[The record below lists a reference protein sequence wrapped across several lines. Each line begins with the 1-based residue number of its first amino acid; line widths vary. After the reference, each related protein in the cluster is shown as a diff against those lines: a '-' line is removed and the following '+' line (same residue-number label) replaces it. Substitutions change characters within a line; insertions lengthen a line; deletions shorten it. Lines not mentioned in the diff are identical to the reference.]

1 MALLS
6 GTRLTDRIDRLFPR
20 EEAFRSALRGPDV
33 ASRVGL
39 WLGLCFLVTLLTGVF
54 SHFAQQASTAI
65 PLPGRPVSLYR
76 VTQTLHVAVGTAAVP
91 LLLVKMWAVYPRAV
105 RPPSAAAPAVV
116 LHVLERLSSLRSSR
130 ARSSSWP
137 RVWPTPRSGTRG
149 GSVSARR
156 TTRSAGSRSGR
167 SWSTSP

>member
-76 VTQTLHVAVGTAAVP
+76 VTQTLHIAVGTAGVP
-91 LLLVKMWAVYPRAV
+91 LLLVKMWAVYPKLFA
-105 RPPSAAAPAVV
+105 RPPRQRRAVV
-116 LHVLERLSSLRSSR
+116 LHVLERLSIAALVASAIFQL
-130 ARSSSWP
+130 ATGLANAGN
-137 RVWPTPRSGTRG
+137 VTRPL
-149 GSVSARR
+149 SD
-156 TTRSAGSRSGR
+156 AGNANLISTSRSRHG
-167 SWSTSP
+167 